1 MSPTPEPVAIVASA
15 CRFPGGA
22 TSRSALWDFLKA
34 PKDLTTEIPADRF
47 DTTTFYHPDGSH
59 HGTTNV
65 RHAYLLDED
74 VRVFDAAFFNIS
86 PNEADSIDPQ
96 QRLLLETV
104 YEAMEAGGLTLEML
118 RGSDTAVFAGTMTAD
133 YNDTLTR
140 DHNSMPTYFA
150 TGTNRAIISNR
161 VSYFFDWHGPSMT
174 IDTACSSSLIAV
186 HQGVKSLRTGES
198 RVAVA
203 AGTQVILNPEMFIGE
218 SKLKMLSPNGRSR
231 MWDADADGYA
241 RGEGVA
247 VVFMKLLK
255 DAIADGDHIEAVVRE
270 TGANQDGFSNGLT
283 VPNPEAQADLIR
295 QTYARAGLDFE
306 NKPEDRPQY
315 FEAHG
320 TGTQAGDQRESKAI
334 FETFGKRIAEAKETP
349 LYVGSIKTII
359 GHLEGAAGLAGVV
372 KGMAMLQEG
381 FIAPNLH
388 FDRLNPKVEPSYKGV
403 KVPTELTPWPTLPK
417 GVPRRLSV
425 NSFGFGGANAH
436 AILEQYTAPAS
447 SSPAQ
452 QGPSISPFVFSAQTE
467 ASLQSQL
474 QAYSD
479 HLKLHHQEINAADL
493 AWTLQSRRSQLPYKT
508 SFAASTLEQLAT
520 KIDKKLAD
528 VAAKPGNTVGVRSN
542 TKAGPSIL
550 GVFTGQG
557 AQWPAMGAKLIRS
570 SEFVRSK
577 IEKLEQ
583 SLATLPEA
591 HRPAWSLMEEMLAG
605 DEISRISEAALSQ
618 PLCLAVQVVLVD
630 LLRAAGINFT
640 AVVGHSSGEIGAA
653 YAAGFLSDTDC
664 IRVAYY
670 RGLYA
675 GTPPADGIK
684 KKGAMLAVGTSWEDA
699 QDLVSLRAFRG
710 KIAVAAHNSPASV
723 TLSGDYDAIL
733 HAKRVFDEEKKF
745 ARLLKVDMAY
755 HSHHMLPSGD
765 PYIKAMRECGVKVIR
780 DRPADAPAWFSSV
793 SGSSEPL
800 EPTEDIQHVYW
811 RDNMCNAVLFCDAVK
826 NAVAAFDDLNL
837 AFEVG
842 PHPALKG
849 PAAQN
854 IAEVRSTP
862 IPYSGVLSRGNDDV
876 EAFADALGFAWAS
889 FPKLVDFQSLEKAV
903 TGGHS
908 RSPKLVTG
916 LPKYQ
921 WNHARTY
928 WSESRISRKLRNRK
942 SGPHEVLGY
951 MSPNSNAHDFHWSN
965 VLKPSEVAWLSGH
978 QLQGQMVF
986 PAAGYVAMALEA
998 SKALAGD
1005 RSVELF
1011 ELHNL
1016 TIPRAVIFEEGDN
1029 NGVETLVALT
1039 AAQYHADHATAE
1051 FACYSTPLLSSGSD
1065 QEMDMM
1071 ASGTVKIL
1079 FGEASAT
1086 ALPLSM
1092 AEDYNMVSFDTDTFY
1107 STLSNLGYNYRGPFR
1122 TLSSCRRRLNSS
1134 LATIDAY
1141 SSTNPDES
1149 EYLVHPST
1157 LDVAFQS
1164 AFLAYSAPG
1173 DGRLWSLNVPTQIST
1188 IRVNPHVCASQ
1199 PLQGAKVPVCAT
1211 LDTDSEKFSAN
1222 IDMFGEDG
1230 QHGMIQIE
1238 DLGMK
1243 PFAPATKADDRCMY
1257 TNTLLSPYLPDGAV
1271 VVDNAKPSAYEVE
1284 LAAVCE
1290 RIAYHYFRKWKSTL
1304 SPDQWKATDD
1314 QHPSWVHYLA
1324 WVDEMLTKAGR
1335 GQHPTLRKEWAQD
1348 GEEEIQGLIA
1358 KYINNSIDV
1367 KLLHD
1372 VGEHLPAAV
1381 RGDTGTLDHILPSS
1395 EVEAW
1400 YKTALGFPQYHSF
1413 LAQMVKQVTF
1423 RYPHSRILEIGAASG
1438 GATKSVLDGIGNMY
1452 SSYTYTDVSDE
1463 LFVEAAQQFKEHK
1476 DKMIFKK
1483 FDAEKN
1489 PSTQGLV
1496 AGSYDIIIASN
1507 VLFLDDAT
1515 FVQNT
1520 LENTRKLLRPG
1531 GYLIWMGITGQA
1543 PVRYH
1548 SILGSVSAWRP
1559 GVNDGRK
1566 LSPPM
1571 TPSAWNSALRK
1582 AGFGG
1587 VDAITPETNGAVWPM
1602 SVIASQAVDDKVR
1615 FLQKPLSAKGSIK
1628 IESLVILG
1636 NQTLES
1642 SQLGEELSEILGRFC
1657 GEVTILDGLPTEEE
1671 AANLNPSSTFI
1682 NLVDLDAPIFKNIT
1696 DETMDDLK
1704 RMLELSKSIAWV
1716 TKGAQIDEPYHN
1728 ASIAFVRSLRMEE
1741 IHLSINSIDLAA
1753 IQPHSGQAKLIAEY
1767 ILRQEALDEWDAPPS
1782 ALATPIHRQYPL
1794 IWSKETE
1801 VYLDKNNKLQI
1812 PRIIPNHDQNARIN
1826 SSRRAISKALDVAK
1840 SNVTVVTPSA
1850 DAPPRLLE
1858 QLPGRQPKDL
1868 VGNGP
1873 VRILS
1878 SSLAALSVATD
1889 TFLYVGIGT
1898 NKTDSQ
1904 LQLVLSTSNSSEVT
1918 PFASIPVPTS
1928 ETNVH
1933 DTDSLLAAVAA
1944 ELIAEFLISH
1954 VSANSHVL
1962 IHLSGK
1968 DSALAAAL
1976 TRRGASKS
1984 ISFTFSCDSQDVN
1997 DDTSS
2002 WLKVNT
2008 RAPNYAIKKRLR
2020 QAEPT
2025 HFVDLTFGT
2034 QLGARLAQALPAS
2047 SLILDAASTLVRY
2060 GPTVQPGNIAARD
2073 LEARLHDAISN
2084 APPTASSEVTIP
2096 LEAVK
2101 DVKSKHALSTIDW
2114 PTSGSVEVEV
2124 REIDSKALFSRNK
2137 TYLLVG
2143 LTGQLGQS
2151 LAEWMNANGAGC
2163 VILTSRRPNVDQRW
2177 LDSFAGSGGQVKVM
2191 AMDVLDISRVEA
2203 VVQEIRATCPPI
2215 GGVINGAMIL
2225 VDTLFSRMTGEGM
2238 RRVLGPKIDGSK
2250 NLDEVFYDDDLD
2262 FFIPLSSAT
2271 CIVGNA
2277 GQTNYAA
2284 GNGYLYGVVR
2294 QRRRRGLAA
2303 SVLDIGRVSG
2313 IGYIE
2318 SADKVVREQ
2327 LERYKLVHISEVD
2340 LRQTL
2345 AETIRQ
2351 GYPDHEK
2358 DKSDIPAAVVSTGVR
2373 EIDDNETDIKGPWF
2387 INPIFSHIMVES
2399 AGADAAGGD
2408 GSGDNENALPV
2419 GQRLPKA
2426 ANKDEA
2432 LAILRDSFSKTLRTM
2447 LQLGAD
2453 HVIDQDAPL
2462 MELGIDSLVAVEVRS
2477 WFLKALKVDIPVLKI
2492 IGGATLADICETAFG
2507 KLPQELLPAGPGE
2520 SNVAAAAPAKPA
2532 PVVVE
2537 PAPAAK
2543 PKFSKPVTPQ
2553 NEKVSSSSSSVSGDS
2568 EIPLETPAT
2577 AISMSG
2583 ANTPFFSKQGG
2594 SSVTDFGK
2602 LKEAHDLATKP
2613 AVTR

>member
-1 MSPTPEPVAIVASA
+1 MSPTTVPEPVAIVASA

-22 TSRSALWDFLKA
+22 TSRSSLWDLLKS
-34 PKDLTTEIPADRF
+34 PKDLASEITNDRF
-47 DTTTFYHPDGSH
+47 DTSTFYHPDGSH

-65 RHAYLLDED
+65 RHAYLLDQD
-74 VRVFDAAFFNIS
+74 IRVFDAAFFNIS

-140 DHNSMPTYFA
+140 DHNSIPTYFA

-306 NKPEDRPQY
+306 NRSEDRPQY

-334 FETFGKRIAEAKETP
+334 FETFGKHIAEAEETP

-359 GHLEGAAGLAGVV
+359 GHLEGAAGLAGVL

-388 FDRLNPKVEPSYKGV
+388 FDRLNPKVEPSYRGV
-403 KVPTELTPWPTLPK
+403 KVPTQLTPWPTLPT

-447 SSPAQ
+447 ASPAQ
-452 QGPSISPFVFSAQTE
+452 QGPFLSPFVFSALTE

-479 HLKLHHQEINAADL
+479 YLKLHHQDINAADL

-508 SFAASTLEQLAT
+508 SIAASSLEQLAF

-528 VAAKPGNTVGVRSN
+528 VAAKPGNAVGVRSN
-542 TKAGPSIL
+542 TKASSSIL

-570 SEFVRSK
+570 SEFVRGK

-605 DEISRISEAALSQ
+605 DETSRISEAALSQ

-699 QDLVSLRAFRG
+699 QDLVNLRAFQGR
-710 KIAVAAHNSPASV
+710 ISVAAHNSPASV

-765 PYIKAMRECGVKVIR
+765 PYIKAMRECGVKVIT

-826 NAVAAFDDLNL
+826 NAVAAFEDINL

-849 PAAQN
+849 PVAQN
-854 IAEVRSTP
+854 ISEVRTTS
-862 IPYSGVLSRGNDDV
+862 IPYSGVLNRGNDDV
-876 EAFADALGFAWAS
+876 EAFADALGFAWAN
-889 FPKLVDFQSLEKAV
+889 FPKLVDFQSLEKAAS
-903 TGGHS
+903 GGHS

-928 WSESRISRKLRNRK
+928 WSESRVSRKLRNRK
-942 SGPHEVLGY
+942 SGPHEILGY

-998 SKALAGD
+998 SKVLAGEK
-1005 RSVELF
+1005 SVELF
-1011 ELHNL
+1011 ELYNL

-1039 AAQYHADHATAE
+1039 AAQYHAGYATAE

-1065 QEMDMM
+1065 QEMDIM
-1071 ASGTVKIL
+1071 ASGTVKII
-1079 FGEASAT
+1079 FGDASAT

-1092 AEDYNMVSFDTDTFY
+1092 AEDYNMISFDNDTFY
-1107 STLSNLGYNYRGPFR
+1107 STLTNLGYNYRGPFR

-1141 SSTNPDES
+1141 SSINPDES
-1149 EYLVHPST
+1149 AYLVHPST

-1173 DGRLWSLNVPTQIST
+1173 DGRLWSLNVPTQISA

-1199 PLQGAKVPVCAT
+1199 PLQGAKVPVSAT
-1211 LDTDSEKFSAN
+1211 LDADSEIFSAS

-1257 TNTLLSPYLPDGAV
+1257 TNTKLSPYLPDGAT

-1290 RIAYHYFRKWKSTL
+1290 RIAYHYFRKWKGTL
-1304 SPDQWKATDD
+1304 SPDQWKAAEE
-1314 QHPSWVHYLA
+1314 QHPRWVHYFA

-1348 GEEEIQGLIA
+1348 SEEEIQDLIT
-1358 KYINNSIDV
+1358 KYIKSSIDV

-1381 RGDTGTLDHILPSS
+1381 RGDTDTLDHILPGS

-1413 LAQMVKQVTF
+1413 LAQMVRQVTY

-1438 GATKSVLDGIGNMY
+1438 GATKAVLDGIGNTY

-1463 LFVEAAQQFKEHK
+1463 LFTAAAKQFKDHK

-1483 FDAEKN
+1483 YDAEKT
-1489 PSTQGLV
+1489 PSSQGFE
-1496 AGSYDIIIASN
+1496 AGSYDIIVVSN
-1507 VLFLDDAT
+1507 VLFLDDAG

-1571 TPSAWNSALRK
+1571 TPSAWNLALRK

-1615 FLQKPLSAKGSIK
+1615 FLQKPLSTKGGIK

-1671 AANLNPSSTFI
+1671 ASSLNPSSTFI
-1682 NLVDLDAPIFKNIT
+1682 NLVDLDTPIFKNIT

-1704 RMLELSKSIAWV
+1704 RMLELSKSITWI
-1716 TKGAQIDEPYHN
+1716 TQGAQIDEPYHM
-1728 ASIAFVRSLRMEE
+1728 ASIAFIRSLRMEE
-1741 IHLSINSIDLAA
+1741 IHLSINSIDLASV
-1753 IQPHSGQAKLIAEY
+1753 QPHSGQAKLIAEY

-1812 PRIIPNHDQNARIN
+1812 PRIVVNHDQNDRIN
-1826 SSRRAISKALDVAK
+1826 SSRRAITKALDVTK
-1840 SNVTVVTPSA
+1840 SNVSVVTPSA
-1850 DAPPRLLE
+1850 DAAPRLLE
-1858 QLPGRQPKDL
+1858 QLPGRQPKDI

-1889 TFLYVGIGT
+1889 TFLYLGIGKSKVD
-1898 NKTDSQ
+1898 NQ
-1904 LQLVLSTSNSSEVT
+1904 LQLVLSNSNSSEVA
-1918 PFASIPVPTS
+1918 PFASIPVPAA
-1928 ETNVH
+1928 ETH
-1933 DTDSLLAAVAA
+1933 LDDTDSLLAAVAA
-1944 ELIAEFLISH
+1944 ELLAESFISH
-1954 VSANSHVL
+1954 ISASSNVL

-1968 DSALAAAL
+1968 DSALASAL
-1976 TRRGASKS
+1976 TRRGAAKS
-1984 ISFTFSCDSQDVN
+1984 VRFTFSCDSQDAN
-1997 DDTSS
+1997 DNTHS
-2002 WLKVNT
+2002 WLKINA
-2008 RAPNYAIKKRLR
+2008 RAPSYAVKKRLR
-2020 QAEPT
+2020 QVQPT
-2025 HFVDLTFGT
+2025 HFVNLTSGA
-2034 QLGARLAQALPAS
+2034 QLGARLAQALPAAC
-2047 SLILDAASTLVRY
+2047 LTLDASTLVRY
-2060 GPTVQPGNIAARD
+2060 VPTVQPNIAARD
-2073 LEARLHDAISN
+2073 LEARLDDAISN
-2084 APPTASSEVTIP
+2084 AQPTKSTDVVVP

-2101 DVKSKHALSTIDW
+2101 EASSKHALSTIHW
-2114 PTSGSVEVEV
+2114 PTSGSVEVEI
-2124 REIDSKALFSRNK
+2124 REVDSKTLFSRNK

-2151 LAEWMNANGAGC
+2151 LAEWMISNGAGC
-2163 VILTSRRPNVDQRW
+2163 VVLTSRRPNVDRRW
-2177 LDSFAGSGGQVKVM
+2177 LDSFAGSGGEVKVM

-2203 VVQEIRATCPPI
+2203 VVKDIRATCPPI

-2225 VDTLFSRMTGEGM
+2225 VDTLFSRMPGEGM

-2271 CIVGNA
+2271 CLVGNA

-2284 GNGYLYGVVR
+2284 GNGFLYGIVR
-2294 QRRRRGLAA
+2294 QRRMRGLAA

-2345 AETIRQ
+2345 AETIRR
-2351 GYPDHEK
+2351 GYPDYER
-2358 DKSDIPAAVVSTGVR
+2358 DQIGIPDAVVTTGVR
-2373 EIDDNETDIKGPWF
+2373 EIDDDETDIKGPWF

-2399 AGADAAGGD
+2399 AGANADGGAGG
-2408 GSGDNENALPV
+2408 GDDKNALPV

-2432 LAILRDSFSKTLRTM
+2432 LAILRDTFSKTLRTM

-2492 IGGATLADICETAFG
+2492 IGGATLADICDTAFG

-2520 SNVAAAAPAKPA
+2520 SKDAATAAKPA
-2532 PVVVE
+2532 PAVAQ
-2537 PAPAAK
+2537 PGAAPK
-2543 PKFSKPVTPQ
+2543 PKVSAPGTPQ
-2553 NEKVSSSSSSVSGDS
+2553 NEKVPSSSTSVSGDS
-2568 EIPLETPAT
+2568 DLPMETPAT
-2577 AISMSG
+2577 AISISG
-2583 ANTPFFSKQGG
+2583 ATTPFFSKLGG
-2594 SSVTDFGK
+2594 GSVTDFGK
-2602 LKEAHDLATKP
+2602 LKEAHDLAPKP